1 MANTIKIKR
10 SAVPAKAPTTGDL
23 ALGELALN
31 TYDGKLYTKKDN
43 GTASI
48 VELSAVPDGDKG
60 DITVSASGATW
71 TIDSGVVTSAKIA
84 DGTIVDG
91 DISATAEI
99 AVSKLADGA
108 ARQLLQTDAAGT
120 GVEWTSNVDIPGTLD
135 VTGLATFDSR
145 VNASAVSGVAP
156 DSATPSSLLVG
167 YGTYNDTATATS
179 GTLAHAVNLS
189 INDINFAATNTNV
202 TYTNASSLFIQG
214 QPNAST
220 NVTITNAYSLYIF
233 RGTSFFGGKISFPLG
248 TAALPSIYP
257 GADTNTGFWSPAED
271 TLAVSTNGVE
281 RYRWSSGGDSYYTLN
296 STSKGV
302 GGITFQS
309 ASANNSLLTIGVS
322 TSLDMAF
329 ITSSQNGTGTSRP
342 ITFNVGNAS
351 EEAAR
356 IDTSRRLLVGNT
368 AARTLGGGFT
378 PRLQVEGVSST
389 GESSLG
395 LLCNSTS
402 ANDQSTVGFLRTRG
416 AVGSFTIVN
425 SGDGLGAL
433 SFQGADG
440 TAARE
445 AALILAVC
453 DGTPGASD
461 MPGRL
466 VFSTTPDGSA
476 TPAERMRITSAGL
489 VGIGTLAPYELLHV
503 QGVTPAAVIR
513 TSNAVGNAL
522 LKFNADDVNFAS
534 IGIEN
539 TALVMRCSNS
549 GTPTEAMRINSQQE
563 LLIGTTTRNA
573 NGGVLQLKSGITFP
587 ATQVAATDANTLDDY
602 EEGNFTP
609 VIQGTTLAGTGTYT
623 SQVGRYT
630 KVGNLVTFFIQLTW
644 TAHTGTGNMQ
654 MPSLPF
660 TASIDN
666 EMVPSI
672 TYANLASPASTFVQ
686 LDIDN
691 GSTNVRFYSCVIATG
706 VRALLA
712 IDTAATV
719 CITGA
724 YRV

>member
-71 TIDSGVVTSAKIA
+71 TIDSGVVTSAKIT
-84 DGTIVDG
+84 DLTIVDG
-91 DISATAEI
+91 DISATAGI

-108 ARQLLQTDAAGT
+108 PSQLLQTNSAGT
-120 GVEWTSNVDIPGTLD
+120 GVEWTNNVDIPGTLD
-135 VTGLATFDSR
+135 VTGLATFDGR
-145 VNASAVSGVAP
+145 IAAGALSGVAP
-156 DSATPSSLLVG
+156 AIGTPSSVLVG
-167 YGTYNDTATATS
+167 FGDYNDTATATS
-179 GTLAHAVNLS
+179 GTVAHAANCT
-189 INDINFAATNTNV
+189 INDQDFSATNTSV
-202 TYTNASSLFIQG
+202 TYTNASTLYING

-220 NVTITNAYSLYIF
+220 NVTITNAYSLYIN

-281 RYRWSSGGDSYYTLN
+281 RYR
-296 STSKGV
+296 
-302 GGITFQS
+302 
-309 ASANNSLLTIGVS
+309 
-322 TSLDMAF
+322 
-329 ITSSQNGTGTSRP
+329 
-342 ITFNVGNAS
+342 
-351 EEAAR
+351 
-356 IDTSRRLLVGNT
+356 
-368 AARTLGGGFT
+368 
-378 PRLQVEGVSST
+378 
-389 GESSLG
+389 
-395 LLCNSTS
+395 C
-402 ANDQSTVGFLRTRG
+402 
-416 AVGSFTIVN
+416 
-425 SGDGLGAL
+425 
-433 SFQGADG
+433 
-440 TAARE
+440 
-445 AALILAVC
+445 
-453 DGTPGASD
+453 
-461 MPGRL
+461 
-466 VFSTTPDGSA
+466 
-476 TPAERMRITSAGL
+476 TSAGL

-522 LKFNADDVNFAS
+522 LKFNADDVNFAR

-549 GTPTEAMRINSQQE
+549 ATPTEAMRINSQQE
-563 LLIGTTTRNA
+563 VLIGTTTRNA

-602 EEGNFTP
+602 EEGTFTP

-630 KVGNLVTFFIQLTW
+630 KVGNVVNFFIGVTW

-654 MPSLPF
+654 ISGLPF

-719 CITGA
+719 YITGA